1 MATIYKRT
9 RQKPISADAEITVR
23 KGIRYAIWRNSKTNR
38 LRRTPLTADGD
49 RIVIEEDKYTIEYF
63 DEHGARRRVS
73 AGTSDMDAAQ

>member
-9 RQKPISADAEITVR
+9 RQKPIPADAEITVR